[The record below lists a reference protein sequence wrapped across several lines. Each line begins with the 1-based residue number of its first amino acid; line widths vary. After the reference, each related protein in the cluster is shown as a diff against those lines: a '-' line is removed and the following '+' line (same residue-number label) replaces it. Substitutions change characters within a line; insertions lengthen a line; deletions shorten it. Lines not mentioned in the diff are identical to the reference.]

1 MGIKGLIYGI
11 ISYRLVRRNEKGVP
25 APLPIFYCAGF
36 TWEVIEMKVCKVEDC
51 GKNAYVKGFCSSHYK
66 RFLRHGDPLKGNAD
80 RGKYKTCTVAG
91 CDSKHYGNGYCIKH
105 NARNK
110 AHGDPNILLKDPD
123 RKCDVKGC
131 GNKHVAN
138 GYCRKHYRRVERF
151 GTIKLTLPTGCVKE
165 GCENTH
171 FGKGYCKE
179 HFYKSDY
186 HKAIQQRRRAKI
198 KNCQINDF
206 KSSDW
211 EIILYEFEGRCA
223 YCGDESETLH
233 QEHVKP
239 LHNGGNNTLSNIVP
253 SCPRCNQSK
262 GTKDVADWYKE
273 QPFYDKE
280 RFDAIT
286 EHTKE
291 KNLV

>member
-1 MGIKGLIYGI
+1 MGIKGLICGI

-25 APLPIFYCAGF
+25 APLPIFYYAGF
-36 TWEVIEMKVCKVEDC
+36 TWEVIKMKICKIEECENNKIVIDEHRKYTWNEKTLNTD
-51 GKNAYVKGFCSSHYK
+51 NPEV
-66 RFLRHGDPLKGNAD
+66 LKVDDHSVDALQ
-80 RGKYKTCTVAG
+80 YLV
-91 CDSKHYGNGYCIKH
+91 
-105 NARNK
+105 
-110 AHGDPNILLKDPD
+110 
-123 RKCDVKGC
+123 
-131 GNKHVAN
+131 
-138 GYCRKHYRRVERF
+138 
-151 GTIKLTLPTGCVKE
+151 GTIELTLPTGCVIE

-179 HFYKSDY
+179 HFYKSNY

-239 LHNGGNNTLSNIVP
+239 LHNGGNNTLSNVVP
-253 SCPRCNQSK
+253 SCPRCNHSK

-280 RFDAIT
+280 KFDAIIK
-286 EHTKE
+286 HTKE